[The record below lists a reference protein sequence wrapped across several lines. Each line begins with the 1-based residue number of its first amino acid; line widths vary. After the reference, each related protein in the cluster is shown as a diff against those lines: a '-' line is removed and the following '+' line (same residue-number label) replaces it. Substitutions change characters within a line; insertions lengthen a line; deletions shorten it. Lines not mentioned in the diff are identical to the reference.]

1 MLGNRGFAPRAEQ
14 RIRKVEALTVV
25 ALGIL
30 PIVICAASSAR
41 AEEAKGRFDGTWDAI
56 LSCPNSNGALGYS
69 FEFPAVVK
77 HDVLHA
83 QKGNKGE
90 PGWLQIDGSIEA
102 DGSANLYA
110 SGLVGAAPFAVG
122 QRPAGTQYG
131 YHIDAK
137 FTDTKGDGHRVE
149 GRPCTVT
156 FQKI

>member
-1 MLGNRGFAPRAEQ
+1 MRTH
-14 RIRKVEALTVV
+14 KVAALVVV
-25 ALGIL
+25 ALGML
-30 PIVICAASSAR
+30 PIVLCAASSAR
-41 AEEAKGRFDGTWDAI
+41 AEAAKGRFDGTWDTV

-83 QKGNKGE
+83 EKGNKGE
-90 PGWLQIDGSIEA
+90 PGWLQIDGSIDA

-131 YHIDAK
+131 YHIDSK
-137 FTDTKGDGHRVE
+137 FGDTTGEGHRVE

-156 FQKI
+156 FKKL